1 MDNVVYDM
9 SQSSEQAPS
18 IFLRKDW
25 ISIMDNNNT
34 SYSSNNL
41 TLDTSA
47 LSNSNKYISW
57 REGFLSVP
65 LLLTVTSNAAWA
77 VTTAATSADYG
88 FGLKN
93 SYASVIHSIQVDL
106 QGSTIIQQTAFI
118 NLWNNFRLITTLS
131 WQDVSSI
138 GSSIGFYPDTS
149 TSYESSSA
157 VGLCGVGVC
166 NNNNLQLAPVVSGV
180 LNQQDSFNRGL
191 YERQRAF
198 NFNPSAATGVGG
210 TQLFSALVSATNL
223 RNIYKSYIQTQQ
235 GGASGTNSLQFCIMA
250 NIMLRHL
257 HPFFDKMVLSK
268 GVFMKITLMLNNATT
283 VVPAVTTT
291 SLGVPAVNVPSG
303 GINPIMIASMN
314 SGGTSATSNGNAAL
328 VTASYSVSL
337 SVGSSVLGGVNGAGS
352 NANVVG
358 GVLARSVMLNVPSV
372 VFNPVF
378 ESAYLSSPIKNVEY
392 SDVYSYQV
400 VNIGSGGTLNNLIT
414 NGIANIKSVLVLPFY
429 NASYNATLALSP
441 LLSPYDDCGGGTTS
455 PLCHLYNYN
464 VQISGQNAIYNNQR
478 YTYEA
483 FLQQLNGQNAING
496 NLVDGLGSSLISQ
509 LDFENKYC
517 YYYVNVERQL
527 PIERSVPK
535 SVVIQGV
542 NASAFAVDYYVYL
555 EYGQNLALNVLLG
568 SRV

>member
-25 ISIMDNNNT
+25 ISVMDNNNT

-57 REGFLSVP
+57 REGILSVP
-65 LLLTVTSNAAWA
+65 LLLSVSSNAAWA
-77 VTTAATSADYG
+77 CGTAATSADYG

-93 SYASVIHSIQVDL
+93 SYASVIHSISVDL
-106 QGSTIIQQTAFI
+106 QGSTIIQQTSHV

-131 WQDVSSI
+131 WQDVSTI

-149 TSYESSSA
+149 TSYEASSA
-157 VGLCGVGVC
+157 VSLVGLGVC
-166 NNNNLQLAPVVSGV
+166 NNNNFQLAPVVSAQF
-180 LNQQDSFNRGL
+180 NQQDSFNRGF

-198 NFNPSAATGVGG
+198 NFNHRAPTGVAG
-210 TQLFSALVSATNL
+210 TQTFSALISDINL
-223 RNIYKSYIQTQQ
+223 RNIYKSYIQTQT
-235 GGASGTNSLQFCIMA
+235 GGVAGTNGLQFCIMA

-283 VVPAVTTT
+283 VVPATTT
-291 SLGVPAVNVPSG
+291 ASLGVPAVNVPSG

-314 SGGTSATSNGNAAL
+314 LNNGNAAL

-337 SVGSSVLGGVNGAGS
+337 SVGSKVLGGVNGAG
-352 NANVVG
+352 ANG
-358 GVLARSVMLNVPSV
+358 EGILAKSVMLNVLSV

-378 ESAYLSSPIKNVEY
+378 ESAYLSSPIKNIEY

-400 VNIGSGGTLNNLIT
+400 VNILANGTVNNLIT

-429 NASYNATLALSP
+429 NSSYNATLGLSP

-455 PLCHLYNYN
+455 PLSHLYNFN
-464 VQISGQNAIYNNQR
+464 IQISGQNAIYNNQR
-478 YTYEA
+478 YTHEA

-535 SVVIQGV
+535 SVVLQGV
-542 NASAFAVDYYVYL
+542 NASSFPMDYYIFL
-555 EYGQNLALNVLLG
+555 EYGQSLSLNVLLG

>member
-1 MDNVVYDM
+1 MDSVVYDM

-25 ISIMDNNNT
+25 ISVMDNNNT
-34 SYSSNNL
+34 SYASNTL

-65 LLLTVTSNAAWA
+65 LLLSVNSNAAWA
-77 VTTAATSADYG
+77 CSTAATSADYG

-93 SYASVIHSIQVDL
+93 NYASVIHSVSVDL
-106 QGSTIIQQTAFI
+106 QGSTIIQQTAWI

-131 WQDVSSI
+131 WQDVATI
-138 GSSIGFYPDTS
+138 GSSIGFYPDTAGAF
-149 TSYESSSA
+149 EASSA
-157 VGLCGVGVC
+157 VSLCGVGVC
-166 NNNNLQLAPVVSGV
+166 NNNNFDLAPVVSAQ
-180 LNQQDSFNRGL
+180 LNPQESFNRGL

-198 NFNPSAATGVGG
+198 NFNASAPMGVAG
-210 TQLFSALVSATNL
+210 TQLFSTLISTANL
-223 RNIYKSYIQTQQ
+223 RNIYKSYIQTQTP
-235 GGASGTNSLQFCIMA
+235 GASGVNGLQIAIMA
-250 NIMLRHL
+250 NIMLKHL

-268 GVFMKITLMLNNATT
+268 GVFMKITLILNNATT
-283 VVPAVTTT
+283 SFTSVLTT
-291 SLGVPAVNVPSG
+291 SLGAPTVNVPSG
-303 GINPIMIASMN
+303 GINPIMVASMN
-314 SGGTSATSNGNAAL
+314 ASNGNAAL
-328 VTASYSVSL
+328 VAATYSVSL
-337 SVGSSVLGGVNGAGS
+337 SVGASVLGGIPTTTAFAAIGS
-352 NANVVG
+352 
-358 GVLARSVMLNVPSV
+358 GVLARSVMLQVPSV
-372 VFNPVF
+372 VFNPVY
-378 ESAYLSSPIKNVEY
+378 ESAYLSSPVKSIEY

-400 VNIGSGGTLNNLIT
+400 LNIASGATLNNLIT
-414 NGIANIKSVLVLPFY
+414 NGIAGIKSVLVLPFF
-429 NASYNATLALSP
+429 NSAYNATLALSP

-455 PLCHLYNYN
+455 PLCHLYNFN

-509 LDFENKYC
+509 LDFETKYC

-535 SVVIQGV
+535 SVVLQGI
-542 NASAFAVDYYVYL
+542 NASAYAVDYYVFI
-555 EYGQNLALNVLLG
+555 EYSQSLSLNVLLG
-568 SRV
+568 ARV

>member
-25 ISIMDNNNT
+25 ISVMDNNNT

-57 REGFLSVP
+57 REGYLSVP
-65 LLLTVTSNAAWA
+65 LLLSITSSTNWQPL
-77 VTTAATSADYG
+77 TAATSADYG

-93 SYASVIHSIQVDL
+93 SYSSVIHSISVDL

-131 WQDVSSI
+131 WQDVATI

-149 TSYESSSA
+149 TSYEVSA
-157 VGLCGVGVC
+157 AAALCGLGVC
-166 NNNNLQLAPVVSGV
+166 NNNNLQLAPVVSGQ
-180 LNQQDSFNRGL
+180 LNQQESFNRGL

-198 NFNPSAATGVGG
+198 NFNPAAATGVGG
-210 TQLFSALVSATNL
+210 TTLFSALISSTNI
-223 RNIYKSYIQTQQ
+223 RNIYKSYISTQAV
-235 GGASGTNSLQFCIMA
+235 GASPANALQFSIQA

-283 VVPAVTTT
+283 AIPATATA
-291 SLGVPAVNVPSG
+291 SLGLPVVNVPSG

-314 SGGTSATSNGNAAL
+314 TLNGNAAL
-328 VTASYSVSL
+328 INGTYSVSL
-337 SVGSSVLGGVNGAGS
+337 SVGSKVLGGANSGGAVDGT
-352 NANVVG
+352 
-358 GVLARSVMLNVPSV
+358 LAKSVMLNVPSV

-400 VNIGSGGTLNNLIT
+400 LKVGKQGGTLNNLIT
-414 NGIANIKSVLVLPFY
+414 NGIANIKSVLVMPFY
-429 NASYNATLALSP
+429 NSNYNLTLNLSP
-441 LLSPYDDCGGGTTS
+441 LMSPYDDCGGGTTS
-455 PLCHLYNYN
+455 PLSHLYNFN

-483 FLQQLNGQNAING
+483 FLQQLNGQYAING

-535 SVVIQGV
+535 SVVLQGN
-542 NASAFAVDYYVYL
+542 NASEFDMDYYVFL
-555 EYGQNLALNVLLG
+555 EYGQSLALNVLLG

>member
-18 IFLRKDW
+18 LFLRKDW

-65 LLLTVTSNAAWA
+65 LLLSITSNASWSVA
-77 VTTAATSADYG
+77 TAATSADYG

-118 NLWNNFRLITTLS
+118 NLWNNFRLMTTLS
-131 WQDVSSI
+131 WQDVATL

-149 TSYESSSA
+149 TSYEASSA
-157 VGLCGVGVC
+157 VGLTGVGVC
-166 NNNNLQLAPVVSGV
+166 NNNNYQLAPVVSAV

-198 NFNPSAATGVGG
+198 NFNPSAPMGVAG
-210 TQLFSALVSATNL
+210 TQLFSAFVTATNL
-223 RNIYKSYIQTQQ
+223 RNIYKSYIQTQL
-235 GGASGTNSLQFCIMA
+235 GGASGTNALQFCIMG

-283 VVPAVTTT
+283 VFTTVATT
-291 SLGVPAVNVPSG
+291 SLSVPTVNVPSG

-314 SGGTSATSNGNAAL
+314 ALNGNAAL
-328 VTASYSVSL
+328 AAATYSVSL
-337 SVGSSVLGGVNGAGS
+337 SVGSVVLGGVNQS
-352 NANVVG
+352 SCVG

-372 VFNPVF
+372 VFNPIF
-378 ESAYLSSPIKNVEY
+378 ESAYLSSPIKNIEY

-414 NGIANIKSVLVLPFY
+414 NGIANIKSVLVLPFF
-429 NASYNATLALSP
+429 NSSYNSTLALSP

-455 PLCHLYNYN
+455 PLCHLYNFN
-464 VQISGQNAIYNNQR
+464 IQISGQNAIYNNQR
-478 YTYEA
+478 YTYES
-483 FLQQLNGQNAING
+483 FLQQLNGQNAVNG
-496 NLVDGLGSSLISQ
+496 NQVDGLGSSLISQ

-535 SVVIQGV
+535 SVVLQGI
-542 NASAFAVDYYVYL
+542 NASAFAVDYYIFL
-555 EYGQNLALNVLLG
+555 EYGQQISLNVLLG

>member
-1 MDNVVYDM
+1 MDSVVYDM

-25 ISIMDNNNT
+25 ISVMDNNNT
-34 SYSSNNL
+34 SYASNTL

-65 LLLTVTSNAAWA
+65 LLLSVNSNAAWA
-77 VTTAATSADYG
+77 CATGATSADYG

-93 SYASVIHSIQVDL
+93 NYASIIHSVSVDL
-106 QGSTIIQQTAFI
+106 QGSTIIQQTAWI

-131 WQDVSSI
+131 WQDVATI
-138 GSSIGFYPDTS
+138 GSSIGFYPDTAAS
-149 TSYESSSA
+149 FEASLA
-157 VGLCGVGVC
+157 AGLCGVGVC
-166 NNNNLQLAPVVSGV
+166 NNNNLQLAPVVSTTF
-180 LNQQDSFNRGL
+180 NAQESFNRGL
-191 YERQRAF
+191 YERQRAI
-198 NFNPSAATGVGG
+198 NFNASAPMGVGG
-210 TQLFSALVSATNL
+210 AQLFSTLISTANL
-223 RNIYKSYIQTQQ
+223 RNIYKSYIQTQT
-235 GGASGTNSLQFCIMA
+235 GGASGVNGLQIAIMA
-250 NIMLRHL
+250 NIMLKHL

-268 GVFMKITLMLNNATT
+268 GVFMKITLILNNATT
-283 VVPAVTTT
+283 SIPATTTT
-291 SLGVPAVNVPSG
+291 SLGVPVVNVPSG
-303 GINPIMIASMN
+303 GINPIMVASMN
-314 SGGTSATSNGNAAL
+314 TSNGNAAL
-328 VTASYSVSL
+328 VTATYSVSL
-337 SVGSSVLGGVNGAGS
+337 SVGASVLGGIPTTTAFAAIGS
-352 NANVVG
+352 
-358 GVLARSVMLNVPSV
+358 GVLARSVMLQVPSV
-372 VFNPVF
+372 VFNPVY
-378 ESAYLSSPIKNVEY
+378 ESAYLSSPVKSIEY

-400 VNIGSGGTLNNLIT
+400 LNIASGATLNNLIT
-414 NGIANIKSVLVLPFY
+414 NGIANIKSVLVLPFF
-429 NASYNATLALSP
+429 NSSYNATLALSP

-455 PLCHLYNYN
+455 PLAHLYNFN

-535 SVVIQGV
+535 SVVLQGI
-542 NASAFAVDYYVYL
+542 NASAYAVDYYVFI
-555 EYGQNLALNVLLG
+555 EYGQSLSLNVLLG
-568 SRV
+568 ARV

>member
-1 MDNVVYDM
+1 MDNVVFDM

-34 SYSSNNL
+34 SYASNNL

-57 REGFLSVP
+57 REGYLSVP
-65 LLLTVTSNAAWA
+65 LLLSVTSSINWA
-77 VTTAATSADYG
+77 CSTAATSADYG

-93 SYASVIHSIQVDL
+93 NYASVIHSISVDL

-118 NLWNNFRLITTLS
+118 TLFNNFRLLTTMS
-131 WQDVSSI
+131 WQDIATI
-138 GSSIGFYPDTS
+138 GASIGFFPDTS
-149 TSYESSSA
+149 GSWEASSA
-157 VGLCGVGVC
+157 VSLVGVGCC
-166 NNNNLQLAPVVSGV
+166 NNNNYQLQPVVSGA
-180 LNQQDSFNRGL
+180 LNPQESFNRGL

-198 NFNPSAATGVGG
+198 NFNPSGVTGVAG
-210 TQLFSALVSATNL
+210 TQLFSAFVSVTNL
-223 RNIYKSYIQTQQ
+223 KNIYKSYIHTQTP
-235 GGASGTNSLQFCIMA
+235 GAAGTNGLQFVVMA

-268 GVFMKITLMLNNATT
+268 GVFMKITLLLNNATT
-283 VVPAVTTT
+283 TYSAVTTA
-291 SLGVPAVNVPSG
+291 SLGAPTVNVPSG
-303 GINPIMIASMN
+303 GINPIMVASMN
-314 SGGTSATSNGNAAL
+314 LSNGNVGMITGNYA
-328 VTASYSVSL
+328 VSL
-337 SVGSSVLGGVNGAGS
+337 SVGSNVLGGVNGAG
-352 NANVVG
+352 AVT

-372 VFNPVF
+372 VFNPIY
-378 ESAYLSSPIKNVEY
+378 ESAYLSSPVKNIEY

-400 VNIGSGGTLNNLIT
+400 LNIISGGTLNNLIT
-414 NGIANIKSVLVLPFY
+414 NGIANIKSVLVIPFFNSAY
-429 NASYNATLALSP
+429 NTTLALSP

-455 PLCHLYNYN
+455 PLCHLYNFN

-483 FLQQLNGQNAING
+483 FLQQLNGSSAVNG
-496 NLVDGLGSSLISQ
+496 NQVDGLGSSLINQ

-517 YYYVNVERQL
+517 YYFVNVERQL

-535 SVVIQGV
+535 SVVLQGV
-542 NASAFAVDYYVYL
+542 NASAHPVDYYVFL
-555 EYGQNLALNVLLG
+555 EYGQSLSLNVLLG

>member
-1 MDNVVYDM
+1 MDSVVYDM

-25 ISIMDNNNT
+25 ISVMDNNNT
-34 SYSSNNL
+34 SYSSNTL

-65 LLLTVTSNAAWA
+65 LLLTVTSGAQW
-77 VTTAATSADYG
+77 TIGTAATSADYG

-93 SYASVIHSIQVDL
+93 NYASVIHSVSVDL
-106 QGSTIIQQTAFI
+106 QGSTIIQQTAWI

-131 WQDVSSI
+131 WQDVATI
-138 GSSIGFYPDTS
+138 GSSIGFYPDTAGAF
-149 TSYESSSA
+149 EASSA

-166 NNNNLQLAPVVSGV
+166 NNNNFDLAPVVSGAF
-180 LNQQDSFNRGL
+180 NAQESYNRGL
-191 YERQRAF
+191 YERQRAI
-198 NFNPSAATGVGG
+198 NLNLSAAMGVGG
-210 TQLFSALVSATNL
+210 TQAFSTLISDTNM
-223 RNIYKSYIQTQQ
+223 RNIYKSYIQTNL
-235 GGASGTNSLQFCIMA
+235 GGASGTNNFQIVIMA
-250 NIMLRHL
+250 NIMLKHL

-268 GVFMKITLMLNNATT
+268 GVFMKITLILNNATT
-283 VVPAVTTT
+283 RFAAVATT
-291 SLGVPAVNVPSG
+291 SLGAPTVNVPSG
-303 GINPIMIASMN
+303 GINPIMVASMN
-314 SGGTSATSNGNAAL
+314 VSNGNRAL
-328 VTASYSVSL
+328 EAGTYSVSL
-337 SVGSSVLGGVNGAGS
+337 SVGASVLGGVNS
-352 NANVVG
+352 LTVG
-358 GVLARSVMLNVPSV
+358 GNLARSVMLQVPSV
-372 VFNPVF
+372 VFNPVY
-378 ESAYLSSPIKNVEY
+378 ESAYLSSPVKSIEY

-400 VNIGSGGTLNNLIT
+400 LNIASGATLNNLIT
-414 NGIANIKSVLVLPFY
+414 NGIAGIKSVLVLPFF
-429 NASYNATLALSP
+429 NSAYNATLALSP

-455 PLCHLYNYN
+455 PLCHLYNFN

-535 SVVIQGV
+535 SVVLQGI
-542 NASAFAVDYYVYL
+542 NASAYAVDYYVFI
-555 EYGQNLALNVLLG
+555 EYSQSLSLNVLLG
-568 SRV
+568 ARV

>member
-1 MDNVVYDM
+1 M

-34 SYSSNNL
+34 SYASNNL

-57 REGFLSVP
+57 REGILSVP
-65 LLLTVTSNAAWA
+65 LLLSITSGATFNPA
-77 VTTAATSADYG
+77 TAATGADYG

-93 SYASVIHSIQVDL
+93 NYASVIHSISVDL

-118 NLWNNFRLITTLS
+118 NLFNNFRLLTTMS
-131 WQDVSSI
+131 WQDVSTI
-138 GSSIGFYPDTS
+138 GSSIGFFPDTS
-149 TSYESSSA
+149 GSWEASA
-157 VGLCGVGVC
+157 AVSLVGVGCC
-166 NNNNLQLAPVVSGV
+166 NNNNYQLQPVVSAA
-180 LNQQDSFNRGL
+180 LNPQESFNRGL

-198 NFNPSAATGVGG
+198 NLNPSGITGVAG
-210 TQLFSALVSATNL
+210 TQLFSAFVSVTNL
-223 RNIYKSYIQTQQ
+223 KNIYKSYIQTQTN
-235 GGASGTNSLQFCIMA
+235 GAAGTNGLQFVIMA

-268 GVFMKITLMLNNATT
+268 GVFMKITLLLNNATT
-283 VVPAVTTT
+283 QFTSVLAT
-291 SLGVPAVNVPSG
+291 SLGAPTVNVPSG
-303 GINPIMIASMN
+303 GINPIMVASMN
-314 SGGTSATSNGNAAL
+314 LLNGNAAL
-328 VTASYSVSL
+328 VAATYSVSL
-337 SVGSSVLGGVNGAGS
+337 SVGSNVLGGVNGAG
-352 NANVVG
+352 AVT

-372 VFNPVF
+372 VFNPIY
-378 ESAYLSSPIKNVEY
+378 ESAYLSSPVKNIEY

-400 VNIGSGGTLNNLIT
+400 LNIGSGGTLNNLIT
-414 NGIANIKSVLVLPFY
+414 NGIANIKSVLVIPFF
-429 NASYNATLALSP
+429 NSSYNATLALSP

-455 PLCHLYNYN
+455 PLCHLYNFN

-483 FLQQLNGQNAING
+483 FLQQLNGQNAVNG
-496 NLVDGLGSSLISQ
+496 NQVDGLGSSLINQ

-517 YYYVNVERQL
+517 YYFVNVERQL

-535 SVVIQGV
+535 SVVLQGV
-542 NASAFAVDYYVYL
+542 NASAQPVDYYIFL
-555 EYGQNLALNVLLG
+555 EYGQSLALNVLLG
-568 SRV
+568 ARV

>member
-1 MDNVVYDM
+1 MDNVVFDM

-57 REGFLSVP
+57 REGILSIP
-65 LLLTVTSNAAWA
+65 LLLTVTSSATWNCA
-77 VTTAATSADYG
+77 TAATSADYG

-93 SYASVIHSIQVDL
+93 SYASVIHSISVDL
-106 QGSTIIQQTAFI
+106 QGSSIIQQTGFI
-118 NLWNNFRLITTLS
+118 NLWNNFRLMTTLS
-131 WQDVSSI
+131 WQDVATL
-138 GSSIGFYPDTS
+138 GSSIGWFPDTS

-157 VGLCGVGVC
+157 VSLVGVGCC
-166 NNNNLQLAPVVSGV
+166 NNNNYQLAPVVSAQ

-198 NFNPSAATGVGG
+198 NFNQRAPMGVAG
-210 TQLFSALVSATNL
+210 TQQYSAFIIDTNL
-223 RNIYKSYIQTQQ
+223 RNIYKSYIQTQTS
-235 GGASGTNSLQFCIMA
+235 GVSGTNGLQFCIMA
-250 NIMLRHL
+250 NVMLRHL

-268 GVFMKITLMLNNATT
+268 GVFMKITLILNNATT
-283 VVPAVTTT
+283 SLACVTTT
-291 SLGVPAVNVPSG
+291 SLGAPSVNVPSG
-303 GINPIMIASMN
+303 GINPILIASMN
-314 SGGTSATSNGNAAL
+314 TLNGNAAL
-328 VTASYSVSL
+328 VTGNYAVSL
-337 SVGSSVLGGVNGAGS
+337 SVGAKVLGGVNGAG
-352 NANVVG
+352 AID
-358 GVLARSVMLNVPSV
+358 GVLAKSVMLNVPSV
-372 VFNPVF
+372 VFNPVY
-378 ESAYLSSPIKNVEY
+378 ESAYLSSPVKNIEY

-400 VNIGSGGTLNNLIT
+400 INIGSGGTINNLIT
-414 NGIANIKSVLVLPFY
+414 NGIANIKSVLVIPFF
-429 NASYNATLALSP
+429 NSSYNATLALSP

-455 PLCHLYNYN
+455 PLCHLYNFN

-483 FLQQLNGQNAING
+483 FLQQLNGQNSVNG
-496 NLVDGLGSSLISQ
+496 NQVDGLGSSLINQ

-517 YYYVNVERQL
+517 YYFVNVERQL

-535 SVVIQGV
+535 SVVLQGI
-542 NASAFAVDYYVYL
+542 NASALPVDYYVFI
-555 EYGQNLALNVLLG
+555 EYGQQLAINVLLG
-568 SRV
+568 ARV

>member
-57 REGFLSVP
+57 REGYLSVP
-65 LLLTVTSNAAWA
+65 LLLSVTSNAAWA
-77 VTTAATSADYG
+77 CSTGATAADYG

-93 SYASVIHSIQVDL
+93 SYSSVIHSIQVDL

-138 GSSIGFYPDTS
+138 GSSIGFYPDCS
-149 TSYESSSA
+149 TSYEASA
-157 VGLCGVGVC
+157 AIGLCGVGVC
-166 NNNNLQLAPVVSGV
+166 NNNNLQLAPVVSTV
-180 LNQQDSFNRGL
+180 LNQQESFNRGL

-198 NFNPSAATGVGG
+198 NFNPSAQTGVGG

-223 RNIYKSYIQTQQ
+223 RNIYKSYIQTQV
-235 GGASGTNSLQFCIMA
+235 GGASGTNALQFVIQA

-268 GVFMKITLMLNNATT
+268 GVFMKITLMLNNATS
-283 VVPAVTTT
+283 VVAASVGA

-314 SGGTSATSNGNAAL
+314 LSNGNAAL
-328 VTASYSVSL
+328 VSATYSVSL
-337 SVGSSVLGGVNGAGS
+337 SVGSNVLGGVNSAGA
-352 NANVVG
+352 VT
-358 GVLARSVMLNVPSV
+358 GVLARSVMLNVPSI

-378 ESAYLSSPIKNVEY
+378 ESAYLSSPIKNIEY
-392 SDVYSYQV
+392 SDCYSYQV
-400 VNIGSGGTLNNLIT
+400 LNISSGGTLNNLIT

-429 NASYNATLALSP
+429 NSSYNATLALSP
-441 LLSPYDDCGGGTTS
+441 LMSPYDDCGGGTTS
-455 PLCHLYNYN
+455 PLCHLYNFN

-535 SVVIQGV
+535 SVVLQGV
-542 NASAFAVDYYVYL
+542 NASAFAVDYYVFL

-568 SRV
+568 ARV

>member
-1 MDNVVYDM
+1 
-9 SQSSEQAPS
+9 
-18 IFLRKDW
+18 
-25 ISIMDNNNT
+25 
-34 SYSSNNL
+34 
-41 TLDTSA
+41 
-47 LSNSNKYISW
+47 
-57 REGFLSVP
+57 
-65 LLLTVTSNAAWA
+65 
-77 VTTAATSADYG
+77 
-88 FGLKN
+88 
-93 SYASVIHSIQVDL
+93 
-106 QGSTIIQQTAFI
+106 
-118 NLWNNFRLITTLS
+118 
-131 WQDVSSI
+131 
-138 GSSIGFYPDTS
+138 
-149 TSYESSSA
+149 
-157 VGLCGVGVC
+157 
-166 NNNNLQLAPVVSGV
+166 
-180 LNQQDSFNRGL
+180 
-191 YERQRAF
+191 
-198 NFNPSAATGVGG
+198 
-210 TQLFSALVSATNL
+210 
-223 RNIYKSYIQTQQ
+223 
-235 GGASGTNSLQFCIMA
+235 
-250 NIMLRHL
+250 MLRHL

-314 SGGTSATSNGNAAL
+314 ANNGNAAL
-328 VTASYSVSL
+328 VTATYSVSL
-337 SVGSSVLGGVNGAGS
+337 SVGATVLGGVNSAGA
-352 NANVVG
+352 VG
-358 GVLARSVMLNVPSV
+358 GVLARSVMLNVPSI

-378 ESAYLSSPIKNVEY
+378 ESAYLSSPIKNIEY

-429 NASYNATLALSP
+429 NSSYNATLALSP

-455 PLCHLYNYN
+455 PLCHLYNFN

-517 YYYVNVERQL
+517 YYYVDVERQL

-535 SVVIQGV
+535 SVVLQGV
-542 NASAFAVDYYVYL
+542 NASAQPVDYYVFL

-568 SRV
+568 ARV

>member
-34 SYSSNNL
+34 AYSSNNL

-65 LLLTVTSNAAWA
+65 LLLSVTSNAAWA
-77 VTTAATSADYG
+77 CATAATSADYG

-131 WQDVSSI
+131 WQDIATI
-138 GSSIGFYPDTS
+138 GPSIGFYPDTS
-149 TSYESSSA
+149 TSFEASSA
-157 VGLCGVGVC
+157 VSLVGVGVC
-166 NNNNLQLAPVVSGV
+166 NNNNFQLAPVVSAQ
-180 LNQQDSFNRGL
+180 LNQQDSYNRGL

-198 NFNPSAATGVGG
+198 NFNPSAPMGIAG
-210 TQLFSALVSATNL
+210 TQLFSAFVSATNL
-223 RNIYKSYIQTQQ
+223 RNIYKSYIQTQV
-235 GGASGTNSLQFCIMA
+235 GGASGTNALQFCIMA

-283 VVPAVTTT
+283 QFTSVLTT
-291 SLGVPAVNVPSG
+291 SLGAPTVNVPSG
-303 GINPIMIASMN
+303 GINPIMVSSMN
-314 SGGTSATSNGNAAL
+314 NNNGNAAL
-328 VTASYSVSL
+328 VAATYSVSL
-337 SVGSSVLGGVNGAGS
+337 SVGASVLGGVNQSSA
-352 NANVVG
+352 VG

-378 ESAYLSSPIKNVEY
+378 ESAYLSSPIKNIEY

-400 VNIGSGGTLNNLIT
+400 INIASGGTLNNLIT
-414 NGIANIKSVLVLPFY
+414 NGIANIKSVLVLPFF
-429 NASYNATLALSP
+429 NSSYNATLALSP

-455 PLCHLYNYN
+455 PLCHLYNFN
-464 VQISGQNAIYNNQR
+464 IQISGQNAIYNNQR

-535 SVVIQGV
+535 SVVLQGV
-542 NASAFAVDYYVYL
+542 NASAFAVDYYVFL
-555 EYGQNLALNVLLG
+555 EYGQQLSLNVLLG
-568 SRV
+568 ARV